1 MAHDGANAS
10 RRVADGASPAPTKT
24 SPPNAASLPQER
36 PSTVPRKSSLKN
48 DAQALAVGQTEESG
62 AMNAR
67 PRARDLGIRIGVYEP
82 GPLDAITDVEGVR
95 VGQTT
100 ITQGDLVRTGVTAI
114 FPHAGNM
121 FQQKVAGA
129 VYVFNAFG
137 KLVGLAQVNELG
149 QIETPILLTNTLSV
163 WDAAAALTDWML
175 ALPGNEEVR
184 SINPVVGE
192 TNDGWL
198 NDIRGRHVKA
208 EDVRRA
214 LESARGGAVE
224 EGTVGAGTGTVAFGW
239 KGGIGTSSRKL
250 GADAGG
256 YTVGVLVQSNFGGN
270 LTIAG
275 VPVYRELRPS
285 QHAAARGEKRNEAD
299 GSCMMVVATDAPLDA
314 RQLMRLG
321 KRATLGLARTGSS
334 GSNGSGDFVIAFSTT
349 TRIAEGS
356 EKSAETTMLS
366 EESLSPL
373 FEATI
378 EATEE
383 AIDNSLLRAT
393 TVKGRDGHLI
403 EALPIERL
411 KEILAEKKAVASDS
425 WRVAGAKGSTKIEK
439 RIHRA
444 QSRCE

>member
-1 MAHDGANAS
+1 MTKRAMTVAKVVALNCIAMLAVGVAMAQARSNVTRG
-10 RRVADGASPAPTKT
+10 VTPGGASPAPTIGSSQKVAKSNVAMSAPQT
-24 SPPNAASLPQER
+24 SQEAMEGKSQRSTAMLTSQGNAAAN
-36 PSTVPRKSSLKN
+36 T
-48 DAQALAVGQTEESG
+48 
-62 AMNAR
+62 R
-67 PRARDLGIRIGVYEP
+67 PRAGDLGIRIGVLEP
-82 GPLDAITDVEGVR
+82 GPLDAITDVAGVE

-100 ITQGDLVRTGVTAI
+100 VIQGDDVRTGVTAI
-114 FPHAGNM
+114 LPHPGNM
-121 FQQKVAGA
+121 FQQKIAGA

-137 KLVGLAQVNELG
+137 KLVGSTQVNELG

-175 ALPGNEEVR
+175 ALPGNEKVQ

-214 LESARGGAVE
+214 LESARRRPVD

-239 KGGIGTSSRKL
+239 KGGIGTSSRRVS
-250 GADAGG
+250 DEAGG
-256 YTVGVLVQSNFGGN
+256 YMVGVLVQTNFGGN

-275 VPVYRELRPS
+275 VPVYRELQPPRRA
-285 QHAAARGEKRNEAD
+285 AAARGEKRNTAD

-314 RQLMRLG
+314 RQLMRLA
-321 KRATLGLARTGSS
+321 KRATFGLARSGSS

-349 TRIAEGS
+349 TKLAEVSQG
-356 EKSAETTMLS
+356 SAETKVIS
-366 EESLSPL
+366 EEALSPL
-373 FEATI
+373 FEAVI

-393 TVKGRDGHLI
+393 TVKGRDGHVV
-403 EALPIERL
+403 EALPIEQL
-411 KEILAEKKAVASDS
+411 KEILA
-425 WRVAGAKGSTKIEK
+425 R
-439 RIHRA
+439 H
-444 QSRCE
+444 SR

>member
-1 MAHDGANAS
+1 MRIAKCMLVSCIAALGAGVTAQ
-10 RRVADGASPAPTKT
+10 TQQ
-24 SPPNAASLPQER
+24 NAAANTRL
-36 PSTVPRKSSLKN
+36 
-48 DAQALAVGQTEESG
+48 
-62 AMNAR
+62 
-67 PRARDLGIRIGVYEP
+67 RARDWGIRIGVMEP
-82 GPLDAITDVEGVR
+82 GPLDAITDVAGVE

-100 ITQGDLVRTGVTAI
+100 IIQGDDVRTGVTAI
-114 FPHAGNM
+114 LPHAGNM

-137 KLVGLAQVNELG
+137 KLVGSTQVNELG

-163 WDAAAALTDWML
+163 WDAAAAMTDWML
-175 ALPGNEEVR
+175 ALPGNEKVM

-208 EDVRRA
+208 EDVRQA

-239 KGGIGTSSRKL
+239 KGGIGTSSRKV

-256 YTVGVLVQSNFGGN
+256 YAVGVLVQTNFGGN

-275 VPVYRELRPS
+275 VPVYRELQPPRRES
-285 QHAAARGEKRNEAD
+285 SAREEKRNAAD

-314 RQLMRLG
+314 RQLMRLA
-321 KRATLGLARTGSS
+321 KRATFGLARSGSS

-349 TRIAEGS
+349 TKIAVGPQAS
-356 EKSAETTMLS
+356 LSTTTLS
-366 EESLSPL
+366 EDALAPL
-373 FEATI
+373 FEAAI

-393 TVKGRDGHLI
+393 TVKGRDGHVI
-403 EALPIERL
+403 EALPIERV
-411 KEILAEKKAVASDS
+411 KEILKGGGQWEK
-425 WRVAGAKGSTKIEK
+425 
-439 RIHRA
+439 
-444 QSRCE
+444 Q

>member
-1 MAHDGANAS
+1 
-10 RRVADGASPAPTKT
+10 
-24 SPPNAASLPQER
+24 
-36 PSTVPRKSSLKN
+36 
-48 DAQALAVGQTEESG
+48 
-62 AMNAR
+62 MNAR

-256 YTVGVLVQSNFGGN
+256 YTVGVLVQTNFGRESDDCGC
-270 LTIAG
+270 AG
-275 VPVYRELRPS
+275 VSRAAS
-285 QHAAARGEKRNEAD
+285 FAARGGAGREA
-299 GSCMMVVATDAPLDA
+299 
-314 RQLMRLG
+314 Q
-321 KRATLGLARTGSS
+321 
-334 GSNGSGDFVIAFSTT
+334 
-349 TRIAEGS
+349 
-356 EKSAETTMLS
+356 
-366 EESLSPL
+366 
-373 FEATI
+373 
-378 EATEE
+378 
-383 AIDNSLLRAT
+383 
-393 TVKGRDGHLI
+393 
-403 EALPIERL
+403 
-411 KEILAEKKAVASDS
+411 
-425 WRVAGAKGSTKIEK
+425 
-439 RIHRA
+439 
-444 QSRCE
+444 